1 MNITFSNAVFCDQ
14 KGQQYKIDNFMV
26 RFRQIL
32 YIQVPDSVSFRL
44 KLSNFW
50 IAGENLRP
58 TRCFEKSPAP
68 RDVEKFCNI
77 LTIRKLKSRD
87 WVISTMLTTVVV

>member
-32 YIQVPDSVSFRL
+32 YIQVPDSVGFKL
-44 KLSNFW
+44 KLSMHFLDRGK
-50 IAGENLRP
+50 ICARLG
-58 TRCFEKSPAP
+58 
-68 RDVEKFCNI
+68 V
-77 LTIRKLKSRD
+77 LKN
-87 WVISTMLTTVVV
+87 VQPLVT